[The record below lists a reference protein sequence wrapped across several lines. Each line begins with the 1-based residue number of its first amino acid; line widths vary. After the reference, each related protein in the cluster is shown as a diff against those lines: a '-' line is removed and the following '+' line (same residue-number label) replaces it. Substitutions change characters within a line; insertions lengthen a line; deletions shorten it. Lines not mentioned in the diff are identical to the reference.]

1 MRLGLRA
8 PGRHR
13 PEARLRPQADT
24 HSARGPRPRSH
35 PHAGILR
42 GTDSPAPGQVGAG
55 TEHVEGPLST
65 TGVGQ
70 TQQGRWES
78 RTQRC
83 VVRFEGGRLT
93 VTFTLNLSHCHW
105 DPCPRRHS
113 GSARG
118 GRQGGEEERAHQCGR
133 GGGRPPFSAGRAG
146 VGGAHPDGPDSS
158 EQPCWPQRSEPGHP
172 WAPEAAEFSFPLRR
186 EALGQAQSL
195 AVTLGSWE
203 AMTSRTH
210 QSLTV

>member
-1 MRLGLRA
+1 MPLG
-8 PGRHR
+8 G
-13 PEARLRPQADT
+13 T
-24 HSARGPRPRSH
+24 GPRPGCAPRPIHTAPRGLGPGPTPMRASSGGQTALLPDRS
-35 PHAGILR
+35 ALVLS
-42 GTDSPAPGQVGAG
+42 T
-55 TEHVEGPLST
+55 EGPLST

-70 TQQGRWES
+70 TQRGRWES

-93 VTFTLNLSHCHW
+93 VTFTLNLSHCHR

-118 GRQGGEEERAHQCGR
+118 RRQGGEEERARQCGR

-146 VGGAHPDGPDSS
+146 AGGAHPDGPDSS
-158 EQPCWPQRSEPGHP
+158 EQPCWPQQSEPCRP
-172 WAPEAAEFSFPLRR
+172 WAPEAAEFSFSLRR
-186 EALGQAQSL
+186 EALGQTQSL
-195 AVTLGSWE
+195 AVTLSSWE
-203 AMTSRTH
+203 AMTSKTH